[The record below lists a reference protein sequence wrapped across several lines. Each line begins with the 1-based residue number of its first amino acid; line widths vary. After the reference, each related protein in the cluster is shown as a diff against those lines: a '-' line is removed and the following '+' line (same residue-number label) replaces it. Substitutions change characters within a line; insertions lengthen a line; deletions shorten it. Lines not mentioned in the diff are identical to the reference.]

1 MEGNPEVTVR
11 LRAAWFLIRGAIA
24 GRLPLVP
31 AVKGAVVLV
40 LRAVDHRIRP

>member
-11 LRAAWFLIRGAIA
+11 LRAAWFLLRAGAT

-31 AVKGAVVLV
+31 AVKGAAVLTFW
-40 LRAVDHRIRP
+40 AVAHRIRP